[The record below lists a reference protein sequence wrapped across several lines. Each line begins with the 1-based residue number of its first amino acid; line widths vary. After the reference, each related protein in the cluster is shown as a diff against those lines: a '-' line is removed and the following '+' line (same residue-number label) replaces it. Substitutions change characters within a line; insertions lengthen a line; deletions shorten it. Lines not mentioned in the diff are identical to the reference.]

1 MILDDLIKQASSET
15 QIINNEQQVNNLM
28 STFTN
33 FMANQNVDVNIKQK
47 IYLDTV
53 KQLGVYNET
62 QDNYEKPDKQ
72 NTFVDPKDI
81 IKQLLTEQ
89 NAIKI
94 KKEIKIYHSQNNA
107 LTTVIENNS
116 NFRFL
121 NQSQTLK
128 SQDQNKCSFELF
140 SIITEKMF
148 FDEIDHFD
156 NARKKYN
163 ISSDMNFEDTDLL
176 NAEWDYIEPDAQYD
190 TLKSFTYFI
199 EPEKMHD
206 VLQNVCN
213 KFNIPIKQDI
223 ISQETI

>member
-15 QIINNEQQVNNLM
+15 QIINNEQQVNNLIL
-28 STFTN
+28 TFTN
-33 FMANQNVDVNIKQK
+33 FMVNENVDVNIKQK

-53 KQLGVYNET
+53 KQLGIYNET
-62 QDNYEKPDKQ
+62 RDDYEMPDKQ
-72 NTFVDPKDI
+72 NTFVDPSDI

-89 NAIKI
+89 NAIKM
-94 KKEIKIYHSQNNA
+94 KKESKVYHSKNNE
-107 LTTVIENNS
+107 LTTVVENNS

-128 SQDQNKCSFELF
+128 EQDEDKCSFELF

-148 FDEIDHFD
+148 FDEIAHFD

-163 ISSDMNFEDTDLL
+163 INSDMNFENTDFLD
-176 NAEWDYIEPDAQYD
+176 AEWDYIEPDAQYD

-199 EPEKMHD
+199 EPEKMYD

-223 ISQETI
+223 IHQETI